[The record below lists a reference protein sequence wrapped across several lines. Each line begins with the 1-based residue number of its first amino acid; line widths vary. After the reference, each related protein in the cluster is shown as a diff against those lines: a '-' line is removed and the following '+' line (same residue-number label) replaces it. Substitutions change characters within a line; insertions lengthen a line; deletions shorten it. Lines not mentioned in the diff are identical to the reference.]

1 MAVQRDIM
9 RTQTKNV
16 NLAMNIAF
24 PASTLHFNVLN
35 ANPSTSNNI
44 GDLVV
49 LILVLEVFMAT
60 I

>member
-1 MAVQRDIM
+1 M